1 MKSPSSKY
9 SSKHSKSSRSS
20 SSGES
25 TSRKKAE
32 AELLAIQAK
41 ERFDRKKEL
50 LVKQKILVLELEN
63 EHSTEAQNKLQLI
76 RLAENFEKGS
86 ICSDNDGD
94 LEGISK
100 TDKTNSSFPF
110 TNEEIDNE
118 ISEKYLI
125 PS

>member
-1 MKSPSSKY
+1 MI
-9 SSKHSKSSRSS
+9 
-20 SSGES
+20 E
-25 TSRKKAE
+25 KK
-32 AELLAIQAK
+32 
-41 ERFDRKKEL
+41 
-50 LVKQKILVLELEN
+50 KQKILVLELEN
-63 EHSTEAQNKLQLI
+63 EHSTEVQNKLQLI

-86 ICSDNDGD
+86 ISSDNDGD

-125 PS
+125 PSKYACMYVCMYVCMCVCMYVCTYVCMYLCI